1 MDKTLISIETL
12 DDGTAR
18 VDYDGWAV
26 GSVEHAGGDA
36 FRAMIGTA
44 GTVEDGGTFPS
55 FDDAVDAVI
64 RATTD

>member
-12 DDGTAR
+12 DSGAAR

-26 GSVEHAGGDA
+26 GSVEPAGDE
-36 FRAMIGTA
+36 FRAVIGTS
-44 GTVEDGGTFPS
+44 GSVEDAGTFPT
-55 FDDAVDAVI
+55 FEDAVDAVI